1 MRVRYGKLD
10 ENNER
15 KSVKPVTLADGRS
28 VDVILNH
35 NTVSFRVVESGT
47 GVLVAA
53 DGVTGKGV
61 LTQAAR
67 KMLVKLGATLQ

>member
-10 ENNER
+10 ANGER
-15 KSVKPVTLADGRS
+15 KSTKPVTLGDGRS
-28 VDVILNH
+28 VEVTLNQA
-35 NTVSFRVVESGT
+35 TVSFKVVEVGT

-67 KMLVKLGATLQ
+67 KMLLKLGAVM